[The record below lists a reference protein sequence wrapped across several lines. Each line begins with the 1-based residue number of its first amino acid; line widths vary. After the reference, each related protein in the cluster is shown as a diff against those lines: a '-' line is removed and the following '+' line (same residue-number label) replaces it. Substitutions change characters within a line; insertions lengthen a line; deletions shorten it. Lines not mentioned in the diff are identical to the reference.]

1 MGAIPLAERHYP
13 YSKEPAVTDATNLR
27 LPLVST
33 GCACCAPSAAQ
44 DEPAS
49 ASPRVPFGVSTV
61 TTYQVE
67 GMTCG
72 HCAGRVTEALTALE
86 GVLDVQVDLVA
97 GGSSAVTVTSTTPVA
112 EESVRAA
119 VARAGYAVTSS

>member
-1 MGAIPLAERHYP
+1 MTESARTPLP
-13 YSKEPAVTDATNLR
+13 GATN
-27 LPLVST
+27 
-33 GCACCAPSAAQ
+33 GCSCCAPAADATAPAGHQSA
-44 DEPAS
+44 DPTGTS
-49 ASPRVPFGVSTV
+49 AGDA
-61 TTYQVE
+61 TYQVE

-86 GVLDVQVDLVA
+86 GVLDVQIDLVA
-97 GGSSAVTVTSTTPVA
+97 GEASAVTVTSTTPVA

>member
-1 MGAIPLAERHYP
+1 M
-13 YSKEPAVTDATNLR
+13 TDATNLR

-33 GCACCAPSAAQ
+33 GCACCAPPAAQ

-49 ASPRVPFGVSTV
+49 TNPRVAFGVSTA

-86 GVLDVQVDLVA
+86 GVLDVQIDLVA
-97 GGSSAVTVTSTTPVA
+97 GEASAVTVTSTTPVA

>member
-1 MGAIPLAERHYP
+1 M
-13 YSKEPAVTDATNLR
+13 TDAIHPR

-33 GCACCAPSAAQ
+33 GCACCAPPAAQ

-49 ASPRVPFGVSTV
+49 TNPRVPFGVSTA

-86 GVLDVQVDLVA
+86 GVLDVQIDLVA
-97 GGSSAVTVTSTTPVA
+97 GEASAVTVTSTTPVA